1 MSSASVLLV
10 AKCESVQRTG
20 SGAEM
25 PLREMQIDRRLF
37 QVAVPEQHL
46 NGAQV
51 GAGFQQ
57 MSGKAMAKGILVLL
71 MICIPQRSVIHVIPS
86 TGLRWKL
93 FDICEGRSR
102 RFSLSDFRQEHRSH
116 YRSGC

>member
-1 MSSASVLLV
+1 
-10 AKCESVQRTG
+10 
-20 SGAEM
+20 M
-25 PLREMQIDRRLF
+25 PLGEMQIDRGLL
-37 QVAVPEQHL
+37 QVTVSEQHL
-46 NGAQV
+46 DGPQV
-51 GAGFQQ
+51 GSGLEQ
-57 MSGKAMAKGILVLL
+57 MGGEAMAKGILVLL

>member
-1 MSSASVLLV
+1 MNSASVFC

-57 MSGKAMAKGILVLL
+57 MSGKAMA
-71 MICIPQRSVIHVIPS
+71 
-86 TGLRWKL
+86 
-93 FDICEGRSR
+93 
-102 RFSLSDFRQEHRSH
+102 
-116 YRSGC
+116 